1 MPLTFAP
8 ALVNGPFGDPGLL
21 VDFLLEKRALLCDL
35 GDVSALT
42 PRQLLR
48 ISDIFVSHTHMD
60 HFCGFDHWLRVC
72 LGREAGARL
81 FGPPGFVEQVGH
93 KLAAYTW
100 NLVQNYPTDFILEAW
115 AVHPDW
121 HAEGVRYRCH
131 ARFKPEA
138 LPPRTLADG
147 VLVDEPHFRVRAA
160 FLEHRT
166 PCLGF
171 AIEAKPRLHVNKER
185 LTALGVPSGPWLAEM
200 KRVIQSGAPDDTPI
214 TIAWHDREGMRE
226 RMHAL
231 DDLRNE
237 LVSEE
242 RGEKIAYVTDV
253 RYTEDNARR
262 ITELALNADQLFIEC
277 VFLDVDAHHAAA
289 KCHLTARQAG
299 ALAHRAHTRAVVPFH
314 FSPRYVGREHL
325 LRAELVAAHVGR
337 GG

>member
-8 ALVNGPFGDPGLL
+8 ALVNGPFGDPGLF
-21 VDFLLEKRALLCDL
+21 VDFTLEKRALLCDL
-35 GDVSALT
+35 GDVSALP
-42 PRQLLR
+42 PRKLLR

-72 LGREAGARL
+72 LGREAGVRL

-100 NLVQNYPTDFILEAW
+100 NLVQNYPTDFIIEAW

-121 HAEGVRYRCH
+121 HAEGARYRCH
-131 ARFKPEA
+131 ARFRPEA
-138 LPPRTLADG
+138 LSQRLMADG
-147 VLVDEPHFRVRAA
+147 VLLDEPQFCVRAA

-171 AIEAKPRLHVNKER
+171 AIEGKSHLHVDKER
-185 LTALGVPSGPWLAEM
+185 LTALGVPSGPWLTEL
-200 KRVIQSGAPDDTPI
+200 KRAIQAGAPDDTPI
-214 TIAWHDREGMRE
+214 TITWHDPQGAHK

-231 DDLRNE
+231 ADLRNE

-242 RGEKIAYVTDV
+242 HGEKIAYVTDAL
-253 RYTEDNARR
+253 YTQDNARR
-262 ITELALNADQLFIEC
+262 ITELAATADQLYIEC
-277 VFLDVDAHHAAA
+277 VFLEADADHAAS

-299 ALAHRAHTRAVVPFH
+299 ALAHRAQARAVIPFH
-314 FSPRYVGREHL
+314 FSPRYMERERL
-325 LRAELVAAHVGR
+325 LRAELEAAHA